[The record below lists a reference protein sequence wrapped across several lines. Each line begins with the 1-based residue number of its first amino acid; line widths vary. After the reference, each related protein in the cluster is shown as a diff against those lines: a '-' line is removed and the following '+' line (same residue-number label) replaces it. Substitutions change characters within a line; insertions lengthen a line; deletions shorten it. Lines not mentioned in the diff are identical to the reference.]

1 MKKQL
6 FLQRVKKNSV
16 FPIGYLKSRPA
27 FAGLLFGLLAL
38 PLLLTAGC
46 AGPAGQVSANLGKQF
61 SLAINQTAVVS
72 GENLR
77 IKFLDVNDSRCPTGV
92 QCIWAGE
99 ARATVQ
105 INGAADN
112 VTLVQPGY
120 STDNA
125 YVLEGKHMLNFQV
138 QPYPVVNQTIE
149 LGEYRLVMTVNN
161 YSTHPP

>member
-1 MKKQL
+1 VKKQL
-6 FLQRVKKNSV
+6 LLKQENPNRVFNLR
-16 FPIGYLKSRPA
+16 FLKSRPA
-27 FAGLLFGLLAL
+27 FAGLLFGLLAGL
-38 PLLLTAGC
+38 FVLAGC
-46 AGPAGQVSANLGKQF
+46 APTGQLKANLGQQF
-61 SLAINQTAVVS
+61 SLAINQTAVIS
-72 GENLR
+72 GENLS
-77 IKFLDVNDSRCPTGV
+77 IKFLDVNDSRCPIGAT
-92 QCIWAGE
+92 CIWAGE

-105 INGAADN
+105 INGASDN

-161 YSTHPP
+161 YSIHPP